1 MNFVTAG
8 LIVRL
13 PIVNSVLHKRRAVT
27 KIEDFACSK
36 DLFPQ
41 SRQDQLTAEY
51 GG

>member
-1 MNFVTAG
+1 MNFVKAG

-13 PIVNSVLHKRRAVT
+13 PISNSVLHKSGAVT
-27 KIEDFACSK
+27 KIEEVVCSK

-41 SRQDQLTAEY
+41 GRQDQLTAEY

>member
-1 MNFVTAG
+1 MNFVKAG

-13 PIVNSVLHKRRAVT
+13 PMNSVLHKRGAVT
-27 KIEDFACSK
+27 KIENVVCSK

-41 SRQDQLTAEY
+41 GRQDQLTAEY